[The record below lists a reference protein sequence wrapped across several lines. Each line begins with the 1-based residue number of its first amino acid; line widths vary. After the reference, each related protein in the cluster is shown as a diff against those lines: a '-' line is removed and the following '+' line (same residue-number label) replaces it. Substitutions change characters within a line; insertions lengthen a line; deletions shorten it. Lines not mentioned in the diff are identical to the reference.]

1 MVNKFKR
8 VALIGRSGH
17 QQAMETIAR
26 LIEYLRANDLE
37 VWIEDEIAD
46 VGEFSGLPHCAL
58 EHIGQK
64 VDLAIVVGGDGS
76 LLGASRVLARFD
88 TPVLGINRGTLGF
101 LTDIRPSEAI
111 EKVGQALLGQFTEEK
126 RRLNSVEV
134 IRDEQVIARATA
146 LNDVVLH
153 KGQSARMLGFDLCID
168 DQFVY
173 SSRSDGLIVSTPTG
187 STAYAL
193 SAGGPIMH
201 PKLDALVLVPMF
213 PHTLNAR
220 PIVVP
225 ANCVVSVTI
234 TEKHQALPQVSCDG
248 QTHISLLLGDRI
260 VIRQSEE
267 QLTLLH
273 PPGYSYYE
281 VCRSKLQWGGRIE
294 PQQDDE

>member
-1 MVNKFKR
+1 MNKFKR
-8 VALIGRSGH
+8 VALIGRSAH
-17 QQAMETIAR
+17 QQAVKTISR
-26 LIEYLRANDLE
+26 LIDYLRDQGLE

-76 LLGASRVLARFD
+76 LLGASRALARFD

-111 EKVGQALLGQFTEEK
+111 EKVGQALLGKFTEEQ
-126 RRLNSVEV
+126 RSLNSVEV
-134 IRDEQVIARATA
+134 IRDDQVIARANA
-146 LNDVVLH
+146 LNDIVLH

-201 PKLDALVLVPMF
+201 PRLDALVLVPMF

-225 ANCVVSVTI
+225 ADCVISVTV

-248 QTHISLLLGDRI
+248 QTHISLLLGDQV
-260 VIRQSEE
+260 VIRQSVEK
-267 QLTLLH
+267 LTLLH

>member
-1 MVNKFKR
+1 MNKFKR
-8 VALIGRSGH
+8 VALIGRSAH
-17 QQAMETIAR
+17 QQAVETISR
-26 LIEYLRANDLE
+26 LIDYLRDQGLE

-76 LLGASRVLARFD
+76 LLGASRALARFD

-111 EKVGQALLGQFTEEK
+111 EKVGQALLGKFTEEQ
-126 RRLNSVEV
+126 RSLNSVEV
-134 IRDEQVIARATA
+134 IRDDQVIARANA
-146 LNDVVLH
+146 LNDIVLH

-201 PKLDALVLVPMF
+201 PRLDALVLVPMF

-225 ANCVVSVTI
+225 ADCVISVTV

-248 QTHISLLLGDRI
+248 QTHISLLLGDQV
-260 VIRQSEE
+260 VIRQSVEK
-267 QLTLLH
+267 LTLLH

-281 VCRSKLQWGGRIE
+281 VCRSKLKWGGRIE

>member
-1 MVNKFKR
+1 MNKFKR
-8 VALIGRSGH
+8 VALIGRSAH
-17 QQAMETIAR
+17 QQAVETISR
-26 LIEYLRANDLE
+26 LIDFLRDQGLE

-76 LLGASRVLARFD
+76 LLGASRALARFD

-111 EKVGQALLGQFTEEK
+111 EKVGQALLGKFTEEQ
-126 RRLNSVEV
+126 RSLNSVEV
-134 IRDEQVIARATA
+134 IRDDQVIARANA
-146 LNDVVLH
+146 LNDIVLH

-201 PKLDALVLVPMF
+201 PRLDALVLVPMF

-225 ANCVVSVTI
+225 ADCVISVTV

-248 QTHISLLLGDRI
+248 QTHISLLLGDQV
-260 VIRQSEE
+260 VIRQSVEK
-267 QLTLLH
+267 LTLLH

>member
-1 MVNKFKR
+1 MSKFKR
-8 VALIGRSGH
+8 IALIGRSGH
-17 QQAMETIAR
+17 QQATETIAR
-26 LIEYLRANDLE
+26 LIDYLRAEGLDIW
-37 VWIEDEIAD
+37 VVDDIASID
-46 VGEFSGLPHCAL
+46 GFSDLPHCTL

-76 LLGASRVLARFD
+76 LLGASRALANFG

-126 RRLNSVEV
+126 RWLNSVEV
-134 IRDEQVIARATA
+134 IRDEQIIAQATA

-201 PKLDALVLVPMF
+201 PKLNALVLVPMF

-225 ANCVVSVTI
+225 AGCVVSVTV

-248 QTHISLLLGDRI
+248 QTHISLLLGDR
-260 VIRQSEE
+260 VLIRQSDE

>member
-1 MVNKFKR
+1 MSKFKR
-8 VALIGRSGH
+8 IALIGRSGH
-17 QQAMETIAR
+17 QQATETIAR
-26 LIEYLRANDLE
+26 LIDYLRAEGLDIW
-37 VWIEDEIAD
+37 VVDDIASID
-46 VGEFSGLPHCAL
+46 GFSDLPHCTL

-76 LLGASRVLARFD
+76 LLGASRALANFG

-126 RRLNSVEV
+126 RWLNSVEV
-134 IRDEQVIARATA
+134 IRDEQIIAQATA

-201 PKLDALVLVPMF
+201 PKLNALVLVPMF

-225 ANCVVSVTI
+225 AGCVVSVTI

-248 QTHISLLLGDRI
+248 QTHISLLLGDR
-260 VIRQSEE
+260 VLIRQSED

>member
-1 MVNKFKR
+1 MSKFKR
-8 VALIGRSGH
+8 IALIGRSGH
-17 QQAMETIAR
+17 QQATETIAR
-26 LIEYLRANDLE
+26 LVDYLRAEGLE
-37 VWIEDEIAD
+37 IWVVDDIASID
-46 VGEFSGLPHCAL
+46 GFSDLPHCTL

-64 VDLAIVVGGDGS
+64 VDLAVVVGGDGS
-76 LLGASRVLARFD
+76 LLGASRALANFG

-126 RRLNSVEV
+126 RWLNSVEV
-134 IRDEQVIARATA
+134 IRDEQIIAQATA

-201 PKLDALVLVPMF
+201 PKLNALVLVPMF

-225 ANCVVSVTI
+225 AGCVVSVTV

-248 QTHISLLLGDRI
+248 QTHISLLLGDR
-260 VIRQSEE
+260 VLIRQSEE

>member
-1 MVNKFKR
+1 MSKFKR
-8 VALIGRSGH
+8 IALIGRSGH
-17 QQAMETIAR
+17 QQTTETIAR
-26 LIEYLRANDLE
+26 LIDYLRTEGLDIW
-37 VWIEDEIAD
+37 VVDDIASID
-46 VGEFSGLPHCAL
+46 GFSDLPHCTL

-76 LLGASRVLARFD
+76 LLGASRALANFG

-126 RRLNSVEV
+126 RWLNSVEV
-134 IRDEQVIARATA
+134 IRDEQIIAQATA

-201 PKLDALVLVPMF
+201 PKLNALVLVPMF

-225 ANCVVSVTI
+225 AGCVVSVTV

-248 QTHISLLLGDRI
+248 QTHISLLLGDR
-260 VIRQSEE
+260 VLIRQSEE

-273 PPGYSYYE
+273 PLGYSYYE

>member
-1 MVNKFKR
+1 MSKFNR

-17 QQAMETIAR
+17 QQASETIAR
-26 LIEYLRANDLE
+26 LVEYLRDTDLE
-37 VWIEDEIAD
+37 VWIEDQLAEL
-46 VGEFSGLPHCAL
+46 GGFSEFRHCAL
-58 EHIGQK
+58 EHIGQN
-64 VDLAIVVGGDGS
+64 VDLAVVVGGDGS
-76 LLGASRVLARFD
+76 LLGASRALARFD
-88 TPVLGINRGTLGF
+88 TPVLGINRGSLGF
-101 LTDIRPSEAI
+101 LTDIRPSEAL
-111 EKVGQALLGQFTEEK
+111 EKVRQALHGEFTEET
-126 RRLNSVEV
+126 RSLNFVEV
-134 IRDEQVIARATA
+134 IREDQVIASATA

-153 KGQSARMLGFDLCID
+153 KAQSARMLGFDLCID

-201 PKLDALVLVPMF
+201 PRLEALVIVPMF

-225 ANCVVSVTI
+225 ADCVISVTV

-248 QTHISLLLGDRI
+248 QTHISLLLRDQI
-260 VIRQSEE
+260 VIRQSDER
-267 QLTLLH
+267 LTLLH

-294 PQQDDE
+294 PQQDNE

>member
-1 MVNKFKR
+1 MKKFNR
-8 VALIGRSGH
+8 VALIGRSTN
-17 QQAMETIAR
+17 QLASQTIAR
-26 LIEYLRANDLE
+26 LIDYLREQEME

-46 VGEFSGLPHCAL
+46 QAKFSDVPHCAL
-58 EHIGQK
+58 EHIGNK
-64 VDLAIVVGGDGS
+64 VDLAVVVGGDGS
-76 LLGASRVLARFD
+76 LLGASHALARFG

-101 LTDIRPSEAI
+101 LTDIKPAEAT
-111 EKVGQALLGQFTEEK
+111 EKVGQALRGEFTEEV
-126 RRLNSVEV
+126 RALNAVEV
-134 IRDEQVIARATA
+134 VREGQIIARATA

-168 DQFVY
+168 NQFVY
-173 SSRSDGLIVSTPTG
+173 SSRSDGLIISTPTG

-201 PKLDALVLVPMF
+201 PQLDALVLVPMF

-225 ANCVVSVTI
+225 ASCTIAVTV

-248 QTHISLLLGDRI
+248 QTHIALLLGDKVLIKRAD
-260 VIRQSEE
+260 EH
-267 QLTLLH
+267 LKLLH

-294 PQQDDE
+294 PQQENE

>member
-1 MVNKFKR
+1 MSKFKR
-8 VALIGRSGH
+8 IALIGRSGH
-17 QQAMETIAR
+17 QQATETIAR
-26 LIEYLRANDLE
+26 LIDYLRAEGLDIW
-37 VWIEDEIAD
+37 VVDDIASID
-46 VGEFSGLPHCAL
+46 GFSDLPHCTL

-76 LLGASRVLARFD
+76 LLGASRALANFG

-126 RRLNSVEV
+126 RWLNSVEV
-134 IRDEQVIARATA
+134 IRDEQIIAQATA

-201 PKLDALVLVPMF
+201 PKLNALVLVPMF

-225 ANCVVSVTI
+225 AGCVVSVTV

-248 QTHISLLLGDRI
+248 QTHISLLLGDR
-260 VIRQSEE
+260 VLIRQSED

>member
-1 MVNKFKR
+1 MSKFKR
-8 VALIGRSGH
+8 IALIGRSGH
-17 QQAMETIAR
+17 QQATETIAR
-26 LIEYLRANDLE
+26 LMDYLRAEGLDIW
-37 VWIEDEIAD
+37 VVDDIASID
-46 VGEFSGLPHCAL
+46 GFSDLPHCTL

-76 LLGASRVLARFD
+76 LLGASRALANFG

-126 RRLNSVEV
+126 RWLNSVEV
-134 IRDEQVIARATA
+134 IRDEQIIAQATA

-201 PKLDALVLVPMF
+201 PKLNALVLVPMF

-225 ANCVVSVTI
+225 AGCVVSVTV

-248 QTHISLLLGDRI
+248 QTHISLLLGDR
-260 VIRQSEE
+260 VLIRQSEE

>member
-1 MVNKFKR
+1 MNKFKR
-8 VALIGRSGH
+8 VALIGRSAH
-17 QQAMETIAR
+17 QQAVETISR
-26 LIEYLRANDLE
+26 LIDYLRDQGLE

-46 VGEFSGLPHCAL
+46 VREFSGLPHCAL

-76 LLGASRVLARFD
+76 LLGASRALARFD

-111 EKVGQALLGQFTEEK
+111 EKVGQALLGKFTEEQ
-126 RRLNSVEV
+126 RSLNSVEV
-134 IRDEQVIARATA
+134 IRDDQVIARANA
-146 LNDVVLH
+146 LNDIVLH

-201 PKLDALVLVPMF
+201 PRLDALVLVPMF

-225 ANCVVSVTI
+225 ADCVISVTV

-248 QTHISLLLGDRI
+248 QTHISLLLGDQV
-260 VIRQSEE
+260 VIRQSVEK
-267 QLTLLH
+267 LTLLH

>member
-1 MVNKFKR
+1 MSKFKR
-8 VALIGRSGH
+8 IALIGRSGH
-17 QQAMETIAR
+17 QQATETIAR
-26 LIEYLRANDLE
+26 LIDYLRAEGLDIW
-37 VWIEDEIAD
+37 VVDDIASID
-46 VGEFSGLPHCAL
+46 GLSDLPHCTL

-76 LLGASRVLARFD
+76 LLGASRALANFG

-126 RRLNSVEV
+126 RWLNSVEV
-134 IRDEQVIARATA
+134 IRDEQVIAQATA

-201 PKLDALVLVPMF
+201 PKLNALVLVPMF

-225 ANCVVSVTI
+225 AGCVVSVTV

-248 QTHISLLLGDRI
+248 QTHISLLLGDR
-260 VIRQSEE
+260 VLIRQSEE

>member
-1 MVNKFKR
+1 
-8 VALIGRSGH
+8 
-17 QQAMETIAR
+17 
-26 LIEYLRANDLE
+26 
-37 VWIEDEIAD
+37 
-46 VGEFSGLPHCAL
+46 
-58 EHIGQK
+58 
-64 VDLAIVVGGDGS
+64 
-76 LLGASRVLARFD
+76 
-88 TPVLGINRGTLGF
+88 VLGINRGTLGF

-111 EKVGQALLGQFTEEK
+111 EKVGQALLGEFTEEQ
-126 RRLNSVEV
+126 RSLNSVEV
-134 IRDEQVIARATA
+134 IRDEQVIARANA
-146 LNDVVLH
+146 LNDIVLH

-225 ANCVVSVTI
+225 ADCVISVTV

-248 QTHISLLLGDRI
+248 QTHISLLLGDRV
-260 VIRQSEE
+260 VIRQSVET
-267 QLTLLH
+267 LTLLH

>member
-1 MVNKFKR
+1 M
-8 VALIGRSGH
+8 
-17 QQAMETIAR
+17 
-26 LIEYLRANDLE
+26 
-37 VWIEDEIAD
+37 
-46 VGEFSGLPHCAL
+46 
-58 EHIGQK
+58 
-64 VDLAIVVGGDGS
+64 AIVVGGDGS
-76 LLGASRVLARFD
+76 LLGASRALANFG

-126 RRLNSVEV
+126 RWLNSVEV
-134 IRDEQVIARATA
+134 IRDEQIIAQATA

-201 PKLDALVLVPMF
+201 PKLNALVLVPMF

-225 ANCVVSVTI
+225 AGCVVSVTV

-248 QTHISLLLGDRI
+248 QTHISLLLGDR
-260 VIRQSEE
+260 VLIRQSEE
-267 QLTLLH
+267 HLTLLH

-281 VCRSKLQWGGRIE
+281 VCRSKLQWGGIE

>member
-1 MVNKFKR
+1 MKKFNR
-8 VALIGRSGH
+8 IGLIGRADHIETLS
-17 QQAMETIAR
+17 TIAR
-26 LIEYLRANDLE
+26 LVDFLSNREIE
-37 VWIEDEIAD
+37 VWLEDD
-46 VGEFSGLPHCAL
+46 VFDDGEFPGIPHCAL
-58 EHIGQK
+58 EYIGEK
-64 VDLAIVVGGDGS
+64 IELAIVVGGDGS
-76 LLGASRVLARFD
+76 LLGASRALAKFD

-101 LTDIRPSEAI
+101 LTDIRPQDAI
-111 EKVGQALLGQFTEEK
+111 EKITQALAGEFTEEV
-126 RRLNSVEV
+126 RALNEVEV
-134 IRDEQVIARATA
+134 LRNGLVIASAIA

-173 SSRSDGLIVSTPTG
+173 SSRSDGLICSTPTG

-201 PKLDALVLVPMF
+201 PKLDALVLIPMF

-225 ANCVVSVTI
+225 ASSVILVTV

-248 QTHISLLLGDRI
+248 QIHISLLLGDQI
-260 VIRQSEE
+260 MIRRSE
-267 QLTLLH
+267 QNLKLLH

-281 VCRSKLQWGGRIE
+281 ICRSKLQWGGRIE
-294 PQQDDE
+294 PQQDHE

>member
-1 MVNKFKR
+1 MSKFKR
-8 VALIGRSGH
+8 IALIGRSGH
-17 QQAMETIAR
+17 QQATETIAR
-26 LIEYLRANDLE
+26 LIDYLRAEGLE
-37 VWIEDEIAD
+37 IWVVDDIASID
-46 VGEFSGLPHCAL
+46 GFSDLPHCTL

-76 LLGASRVLARFD
+76 LLGASRALANFG
-88 TPVLGINRGTLGF
+88 TPVLGVNRGTLGF

-126 RRLNSVEV
+126 RWLNSVEV
-134 IRDEQVIARATA
+134 IRDEQIIAQATA

-201 PKLDALVLVPMF
+201 PKLNALVLVPMF

-225 ANCVVSVTI
+225 AGCVVSVTV

-248 QTHISLLLGDRI
+248 QTHISLLLGDR
-260 VIRQSEE
+260 VLIRQSEE

>member
-1 MVNKFKR
+1 MSKFKR
-8 VALIGRSGH
+8 IALIGRSGH
-17 QQAMETIAR
+17 QQATETIAR
-26 LIEYLRANDLE
+26 LIDYLRAEELDIW
-37 VWIEDEIAD
+37 VVDDIASID
-46 VGEFSGLPHCAL
+46 GFSDLPHCTL

-76 LLGASRVLARFD
+76 LLGASRALANFG

-126 RRLNSVEV
+126 RWLNSVEV
-134 IRDEQVIARATA
+134 IRDEQIIAQATA

-201 PKLDALVLVPMF
+201 PKLNALVLVPMF

-225 ANCVVSVTI
+225 AGCVVSVTV

-248 QTHISLLLGDRI
+248 QTHISLLLGDR
-260 VIRQSEE
+260 VLIRQSED

>member
-1 MVNKFKR
+1 MSKFKR
-8 VALIGRSGH
+8 IALIGPSGH
-17 QQAMETIAR
+17 QQATETIAR
-26 LIEYLRANDLE
+26 LIDYLRAEGLDIW
-37 VWIEDEIAD
+37 VVDDIASID
-46 VGEFSGLPHCAL
+46 GFSDLPHCTL

-76 LLGASRVLARFD
+76 LLGASRALANFG

-126 RRLNSVEV
+126 RWLNSVEV
-134 IRDEQVIARATA
+134 IRDEQIIAQATA

-201 PKLDALVLVPMF
+201 PKLNALVLVPMF

-225 ANCVVSVTI
+225 AGCVVSVTV

-248 QTHISLLLGDRI
+248 QTHISLLLGDR
-260 VIRQSEE
+260 VLIRQSEE

>member
-1 MVNKFKR
+1 MSKFKR
-8 VALIGRSGH
+8 IALIGRSGH
-17 QQAMETIAR
+17 QQATETIAR
-26 LIEYLRANDLE
+26 LIGYLRAEGLDIW
-37 VWIEDEIAD
+37 VVDDIASID
-46 VGEFSGLPHCAL
+46 GFSDLPHCTL

-76 LLGASRVLARFD
+76 LLGASRALANFG

-111 EKVGQALLGQFTEEK
+111 EKVGQALLGKFTEEK
-126 RRLNSVEV
+126 RWLNSVEV
-134 IRDEQVIARATA
+134 IRDEQIIAQATA

-201 PKLDALVLVPMF
+201 PKLNALVLVPMF

-225 ANCVVSVTI
+225 AGCVVSVTV

-248 QTHISLLLGDRI
+248 QTHISLLLGDR
-260 VIRQSEE
+260 VLIRQSEE

>member
-1 MVNKFKR
+1 MSKFKR
-8 VALIGRSGH
+8 IALIGRSGH
-17 QQAMETIAR
+17 QQATETIAR
-26 LIEYLRANDLE
+26 LVDYLRAEDLE
-37 VWIEDEIAD
+37 IWVVDDIASID
-46 VGEFSGLPHCAL
+46 GFSDLPHCTL
-58 EHIGQK
+58 EQIGQK
-64 VDLAIVVGGDGS
+64 VDLAVVVGGDGS
-76 LLGASRVLARFD
+76 LLGASRALANFG

-126 RRLNSVEV
+126 RWLNSVEV
-134 IRDEQVIARATA
+134 IRDEQIIAQATA

-201 PKLDALVLVPMF
+201 PKLNALVLVPMF

-225 ANCVVSVTI
+225 ASCVVSVTV
-234 TEKHQALPQVSCDG
+234 TEKHQALPQVSFDG
-248 QTHISLLLGDRI
+248 QTHISLLLGDR
-260 VIRQSEE
+260 VLIRQSEE

>member
-1 MVNKFKR
+1 MRKFNR
-8 VALIGRSGH
+8 IGLIGRSDH
-17 QQAMETIAR
+17 QETLNTIAR
-26 LIEYLRANDLE
+26 LVDFLSNREIE
-37 VWIEDEIAD
+37 VWLENDVFED
-46 VGEFSGLPHCAL
+46 GEFPGIRHCAL
-58 EHIGQK
+58 ERIGEK
-64 VDLAIVVGGDGS
+64 IELAIVVGGDGS
-76 LLGASRVLARFD
+76 LLGASRALAKFN

-101 LTDIRPSEAI
+101 LTDIRPQDAI
-111 EKVGQALLGQFTEEK
+111 EKITQALAGEFTEEV
-126 RRLNSVEV
+126 RALNEVEV
-134 IRDEQVIARATA
+134 LRNGRVIASAIA

-173 SSRSDGLIVSTPTG
+173 SSRSDGLICSTPTG

-201 PKLDALVLVPMF
+201 PKLDALVLIPMF

-225 ANCVVSVTI
+225 ASSVILVTV

-248 QTHISLLLGDRI
+248 QIHISLLLGDQI
-260 VIRQSEE
+260 MIRRSE
-267 QLTLLH
+267 QNLKLLH

-281 VCRSKLQWGGRIE
+281 ICRSKLQWGGRIE
-294 PQQDDE
+294 PQQDNK

>member
-1 MVNKFKR
+1 MNKFKR
-8 VALIGRSGH
+8 VALIGRAGH
-17 QQAMETIAR
+17 QQAIKTIAR
-26 LIEYLRANDLE
+26 LVDFLRQQSLE
-37 VWIEDEIAD
+37 IWIEDEIAD

-58 EHIGQK
+58 DHIGQK
-64 VDLAIVVGGDGS
+64 VELAIVVGGDGS
-76 LLGASRVLARFD
+76 LLGVSRALAQFD

-111 EKVGQALLGQFTEEK
+111 DKVGQALQGQFTEEK
-126 RRLNSVEV
+126 RRLNAVEV
-134 IRDEQVIARATA
+134 IREDQIIARATA

-153 KGQSARMLGFDLCID
+153 KGQSARMLGFDLSID
-168 DQFVY
+168 GQFVY

-201 PKLDALVLVPMF
+201 PKVDALVLVPMF

-225 ANCVVSVTI
+225 ANCIVSVTV

-248 QTHISLLLGDRI
+248 QTHISLLLGDQI

-267 QLTLLH
+267 ELTLLH
-273 PPGYSYYE
+273 PPGYSYYD

-294 PQQDDE
+294 SQQDDE

>member
-1 MVNKFKR
+1 MSKFKR
-8 VALIGRSGH
+8 IALIGRSGH
-17 QQAMETIAR
+17 QQATETIAR
-26 LIEYLRANDLE
+26 LIDYLRAEGLDIW
-37 VWIEDEIAD
+37 VVDDIASID
-46 VGEFSGLPHCAL
+46 GFSDLPHCTL

-76 LLGASRVLARFD
+76 LLGASRALANFG

-126 RRLNSVEV
+126 RWLNSVEV
-134 IRDEQVIARATA
+134 IRDEQIIAQATA

-201 PKLDALVLVPMF
+201 PKLNALVLVPMF

-225 ANCVVSVTI
+225 AGCVVSVTV

-248 QTHISLLLGDRI
+248 QTHISLLLGDR
-260 VIRQSEE
+260 VLIRQSEE
-267 QLTLLH
+267 ELTLLH

>member
-1 MVNKFKR
+1 MKTFQR

-17 QQAMETIAR
+17 QRALETITR
-26 LIEYLRANDLE
+26 LASFLDNECVEVWLENDL
-37 VWIEDEIAD
+37 AKQKTL
-46 VGEFSGLPHCAL
+46 SSYAHCEL
-58 EHIGQK
+58 ENIGKK

-76 LLGASRVLARFD
+76 LLSASRALAQFN

-101 LTDIRPSEAI
+101 LADIRPAEAI
-111 EKVGQALLGQFTEEK
+111 IKLSQALNGEFTEES
-126 RRLNSVEV
+126 RNLNAVEI
-134 IRDEQVIARATA
+134 IRKSEIIAQSAA

-173 SSRSDGLIVSTPTG
+173 SSRSDGLICSTPTG

-225 ANCVVSVTI
+225 AQSVIRLTL
-234 TEKHQALPQVSCDG
+234 TEKHQAPPQVSCDG
-248 QTHISLLLGDRI
+248 QTHISLLIGDEI
-260 VIRQSEE
+260 IIRQSD
-267 QLTLLH
+267 QRLTLLH
-273 PPGYSYYE
+273 PPDYSYYE

-294 PQQDDE
+294 MKQDEE

>member
-1 MVNKFKR
+1 MSKFKR
-8 VALIGRSGH
+8 IALIGRSGH
-17 QQAMETIAR
+17 QQATETIAR
-26 LIEYLRANDLE
+26 LIDYLRAEGLDIW
-37 VWIEDEIAD
+37 VVDDIASID
-46 VGEFSGLPHCAL
+46 GFSDLPHCTL

-64 VDLAIVVGGDGS
+64 VDLAVVVGGDGS
-76 LLGASRVLARFD
+76 LLGASRALANFG

-126 RRLNSVEV
+126 RWLNSVEV
-134 IRDEQVIARATA
+134 IRDEQIIAQATA

-201 PKLDALVLVPMF
+201 PKLNALVLVPMF

-225 ANCVVSVTI
+225 AGCVVSVTV

-248 QTHISLLLGDRI
+248 QTHISLLLGDR
-260 VIRQSEE
+260 VLIRQSEE

>member
-1 MVNKFKR
+1 MNKFKR
-8 VALIGRSGH
+8 VALIGRSAH
-17 QQAMETIAR
+17 QQANETISR
-26 LIEYLRANDLE
+26 LINYLRDQGLE

-46 VGEFSGLPHCAL
+46 VGEFPSLPHCVL
-58 EHIGQK
+58 EYIGQK

-76 LLGASRVLARFD
+76 LLGASRALARFD

-111 EKVGQALLGQFTEEK
+111 EKVGQALLGQFTAEQ
-126 RRLNSVEV
+126 RSLNSVEV
-134 IRDEQVIARATA
+134 IRDDQVIAGANA
-146 LNDVVLH
+146 LNDIVIH

-201 PKLDALVLVPMF
+201 PKLDALVLAPMF

-225 ANCVVSVTI
+225 ADCVISVTV

-248 QTHISLLLGDRI
+248 QTHISLLLDDQV
-260 VIRQSEE
+260 VIRQSIEK
-267 QLTLLH
+267 LTLLH

-294 PQQDDE
+294 PQQDDG

>member
-1 MVNKFKR
+1 MSKFKR
-8 VALIGRSGH
+8 IALIGRSGH
-17 QQAMETIAR
+17 QQATETIAR
-26 LIEYLRANDLE
+26 LIDYLRAEGLDIW
-37 VWIEDEIAD
+37 VVDEIASID
-46 VGEFSGLPHCAL
+46 GFSDLPHCTL

-76 LLGASRVLARFD
+76 LLGASRALANFG

-126 RRLNSVEV
+126 RWLNSVEV
-134 IRDEQVIARATA
+134 IRDEQIIAQATA

-201 PKLDALVLVPMF
+201 PKLNALVLVPMF

-225 ANCVVSVTI
+225 AGCVVSVTV

-248 QTHISLLLGDRI
+248 QTHISLLLGDR
-260 VIRQSEE
+260 VLIRQSEE
-267 QLTLLH
+267 RLTLLH

>member
-1 MVNKFKR
+1 MKKFNR
-8 VALIGRSGH
+8 IGLIGRAGH
-17 QQAMETIAR
+17 HQALDTIAR
-26 LIEYLRANDLE
+26 LLEFLRARQIE
-37 VWIEDEIAD
+37 VWLEDEVAD
-46 VGEFSGLPHCAL
+46 YGEFVGVPHCAL

-76 LLGASRVLARFD
+76 LLGASRALARFD

-101 LTDIRPSEAI
+101 LTDIRPQDAI
-111 EKVGQALLGQFTEEK
+111 EKIEQALAGEFTEET
-126 RRLNSVEV
+126 RNLNAVEV
-134 IRDEQVIARATA
+134 MRDGQVIARATA
-146 LNDVVLH
+146 LNDVVIH
-153 KGQSARMLGFDLCID
+153 KGQSARMLGYDLCID

-173 SSRSDGLIVSTPTG
+173 SSRSDGLICATPTG

-201 PKLDALVLVPMF
+201 PKLDALILVPMF

-225 ANCVVSVTI
+225 ASSVVTVTV

-248 QTHISLLLGDRI
+248 QTHISLLLGDQV
-260 VIRQSEE
+260 VIRRSE
-267 QLTLLH
+267 QHLTLLH

-281 VCRSKLQWGGRIE
+281 ICRSKLQWGGRIE
-294 PQQDDE
+294 PQQETE

>member
-1 MVNKFKR
+1 MNKFNS
-8 VALIGRSGH
+8 VALIGRPGH
-17 QQAMETIAR
+17 QQASQTIAR
-26 LIEYLRANDLE
+26 LAEYLRDVGLE
-37 VWIEDEIAD
+37 VWIEDQLAELG
-46 VGEFSGLPHCAL
+46 VFSEFRNCPLDR
-58 EHIGQK
+58 IGQK

-76 LLGASRVLARFD
+76 LLGASRALVRFD
-88 TPVLGINRGTLGF
+88 TPVLGINRGSLGF
-101 LTDIRPSEAI
+101 LTDIRPSEAL
-111 EKVGQALLGQFTEEK
+111 EKVGQALLGEFTEET
-126 RRLNSVEV
+126 RSLNSVEV
-134 IRDEQVIARATA
+134 IREDKVIASATA

-168 DQFVY
+168 NQFVY

-201 PKLDALVLVPMF
+201 PRLEALVIVPMF

-225 ANCVVSVTI
+225 ANCVVSVTV

-248 QTHISLLLGDRI
+248 QTHISLLLKDQV
-260 VIRQSEE
+260 VIRQSNER
-267 QLTLLH
+267 LKLLH

-294 PQQDDE
+294 PQQDNE

>member
-1 MVNKFKR
+1 VSKFKR
-8 VALIGRSGH
+8 IALIGRSGH
-17 QQAMETIAR
+17 QQATETIAR
-26 LIEYLRANDLE
+26 LIGYLRAEGLGIWVVD
-37 VWIEDEIAD
+37 DIASID
-46 VGEFSGLPHCAL
+46 GFSDLPHCTL
-58 EHIGQK
+58 EYIGQK

-76 LLGASRVLARFD
+76 LLGASRALANFG
-88 TPVLGINRGTLGF
+88 TPVLGVNRGTLGF

-126 RRLNSVEV
+126 RWLNSVEV
-134 IRDEQVIARATA
+134 IRDEQIIAQATA

-201 PKLDALVLVPMF
+201 PKLNALVLVPMF

-225 ANCVVSVTI
+225 AGCVVSVTV

-248 QTHISLLLGDRI
+248 QTHISLLLGDR
-260 VIRQSEE
+260 VLIRQSEE